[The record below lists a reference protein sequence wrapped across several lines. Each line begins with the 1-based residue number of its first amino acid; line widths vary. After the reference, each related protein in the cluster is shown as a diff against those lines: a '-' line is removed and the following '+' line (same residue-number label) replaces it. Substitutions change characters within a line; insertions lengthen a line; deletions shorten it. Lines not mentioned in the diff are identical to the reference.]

1 MSYGS
6 KHTTVDGVKKIGSN
20 LYGTCSTGAG
30 TKAKVVDLDGFDV
43 LVEGVTIHVKFTYY
57 NYASNCT
64 LKVGSTEAR
73 PLRRNGSSYGEWDS
87 GAVVSFTYDG
97 TNWCQNDFYDTT
109 GYSNTYSLGQSG
121 NDITLYENDSAK
133 NTVSI
138 GNTVLSVS
146 NYSKNFTIAAKGF
159 VSLIDSSWDV
169 YQSGKTALGIVG
181 FNVSGDAAGQSGPQH
196 ISVWNQSLHS
206 SRYVH
211 AQLTN
216 RDSDQ
221 HKVSLTVSVLYV
233 SYP

>member
-97 TNWCQNDFYDTT
+97 TVFEENPSSIT
-109 GYSNTYSLGQSG
+109 GGKFVMSDCWV
-121 NDITLYENDSAK
+121 NDITDAVSKGYAQMETGEVVSAT
-133 NTVSI
+133 NLPDLIQV
-138 GNTVLSVS
+138 GNKTYKTNNKKSHQYILCVKRI
-146 NYSKNFTIAAKGF
+146 KNFCHFKP
-159 VSLIDSSWDV
+159 SLLI
-169 YQSGKTALGIVG
+169 I
-181 FNVSGDAAGQSGPQH
+181 
-196 ISVWNQSLHS
+196 
-206 SRYVH
+206 
-211 AQLTN
+211 
-216 RDSDQ
+216 
-221 HKVSLTVSVLYV
+221 
-233 SYP
+233 